1 MRFSWGFGSHL
12 EYISLHRLHQLDILF
27 GILTEHVAA
36 GCVPQTGYLRKHPPS
51 PGILVGYQVR
61 YSSRQCPPKRLKG
74 QERGRRQVNHHRL
87 DHEMDL
93 HLVSI
98 GWPLGDAF
106 GEHWVPISGDVCYQP
121 GLLCVC
127 SAFTHPTAHSK
138 PLFGPFFAHRLS
150 PYLPTKYVFPSPILN
165 ASQRPPLILG
175 SKSSAR
181 LTKWQQS
188 PFHSNFGPISHSR
201 MPPCDWCMSG
211 ALPTLKSKYSHP
223 PPLPN
228 LNLIF
233 FSVIQAPG
241 HTVVYLMQL
250 DAI

>member
-1 MRFSWGFGSHL
+1 M
-12 EYISLHRLHQLDILF
+12 
-27 GILTEHVAA
+27 
-36 GCVPQTGYLRKHPPS
+36 
-51 PGILVGYQVR
+51 GYQVR

-106 GEHWVPISGDVCYQP
+106 GEHRVPISGDVCYQP

-150 PYLPTKYVFPSPILN
+150 PYLPTKYVFPSPHSKRQSKAASHFRVEILCPPNKMATIPVSLQLWSHFSFQN
-165 ASQRPPLILG
+165 AP
-175 SKSSAR
+175 
-181 LTKWQQS
+181 
-188 PFHSNFGPISHSR
+188 
-201 MPPCDWCMSG
+201 M
-211 ALPTLKSKYSHP
+211 
-223 PPLPN
+223 
-228 LNLIF
+228 
-233 FSVIQAPG
+233 
-241 HTVVYLMQL
+241 
-250 DAI
+250 

>member
-1 MRFSWGFGSHL
+1 MLS
-12 EYISLHRLHQLDILF
+12 
-27 GILTEHVAA
+27 
-36 GCVPQTGYLRKHPPS
+36 
-51 PGILVGYQVR
+51 
-61 YSSRQCPPKRLKG
+61 
-74 QERGRRQVNHHRL
+74 
-87 DHEMDL
+87 
-93 HLVSI
+93 VSI
-98 GWPLGDAF
+98 GCPLVAMCVTSQGFFA
-106 GEHWVPISGDVCYQP
+106 YA
-121 GLLCVC
+121 LL
-127 SAFTHPTAHSK
+127 SHTQQLIRSLSLAHSSPIGSLRTSQQSMFF
-138 PLFGPFFAHRLS
+138 PL
-150 PYLPTKYVFPSPILN
+150 PILN